1 MEKYIIIGNS
11 EHAFTMNNYIM
22 STDYGQVIAFAV
34 DSEYVG
40 DGEFCGKPVI
50 SLEEIVDKYSS
61 EEVKLIMGIGYKKM
75 GNIKKN
81 IFTRCKKM
89 GYSFENYIHPSAIV
103 SRDAILGEGNNILD
117 GVIIES
123 GVEMGDGNILF
134 AGSIMGH
141 DSKVGSFNT
150 FSIKSIVAGCVEIG
164 NNCMCGINSTI
175 KDHIIINDYAL
186 IGATA
191 YAQHDIEEYEVLV
204 SAKSY
209 ILEGKKSTDFL

>member
-1 MEKYIIIGNS
+1 MEKYIIVGNS
-11 EHAFTMNNYIM
+11 EHALTMKNYIDA
-22 STDYGQVIAFAV
+22 TDFGQVIAFSV
-34 DSEYVG
+34 DKEYVG
-40 DGEFCGKPVI
+40 NGEFCGKPVI
-50 SLEEIVDKYSS
+50 SLNELEEKYRA

-75 GNIKKN
+75 GEIKKN
-81 IFTRCKKM
+81 IFLRCKKM
-89 GYSFENYIHPSAIV
+89 GFSFANYIHPSAIV
-103 SRDAILGEGNNILD
+103 SKDVKLGEGNNVLD

-164 NNCMCGINSTI
+164 NNCMCGINSTVKDNVNI
-175 KDHIIINDYAL
+175 KDYVL
-186 IGATA
+186 IGASA

-209 ILEGKKSTDFL
+209 ILEGKMSTDFL